1 MVCNVCHH
9 FMRRLFKWTPWFFE
23 KRPLNQNG
31 NRLSRARFGVA
42 EKIALLAMTSMLA
55 ACLPLNVA
63 PITETPIPTE
73 TPSPTPTIVWF
84 PPSATP
90 TLNAIPTYT
99 ATPEMSPGIG
109 EVILRDRFTETKVWD
124 TVTSEQASV
133 LLKNKQLTLA
143 VEPGISVAS
152 LRRDMTF
159 SNFYAELTARIGLC
173 RSADTYGLLIR
184 ASGDN
189 FYRFNL
195 SCNGLISVERIKS
208 SERLTLLEPTASG
221 DVPLGPPGEVKIGI
235 WAMGGEMR
243 LFLNDRYQ
251 FSLIEKTFSSGAFGV
266 FVKSNGDTPVT
277 IAFSDLSVYAVEY
290 IAPTR
295 TPGP

>member
-1 MVCNVCHH
+1 
-9 FMRRLFKWTPWFFE
+9 MRRLFRWTPRFFE
-23 KRPLNQNG
+23 KRPRDQKGDGLP
-31 NRLSRARFGVA
+31 RARCAVV
-42 EKIALLAMTSMLA
+42 EKITFLVMTLMLA
-55 ACLPLNVA
+55 ACLPLSAA
-63 PITETPIPTE
+63 PATETPLPSDTPLPT
-73 TPSPTPTIVWF
+73 STIVWF
-84 PPSATP
+84 PPSATS

-124 TVTSEQASV
+124 TVASEQASV
-133 LLKNKQLTLA
+133 LLKNKQLILA
-143 VEPGISVAS
+143 VEPGVSVAS
-152 LRRDMTF
+152 LRRDMNF
-159 SNFYAELTARIGLC
+159 GNFYAELTARIGLC
-173 RSADTYGLLIR
+173 RPADTYGLLIR

-189 FYRFNL
+189 FYRLNL

-208 SERLTLLEPTASG
+208 GERLTLLEPTASG

-243 LFLNDRYQ
+243 LFLNGRYQ
-251 FSLIEKTFSSGAFGV
+251 FSIIEKTFPSGAFGV

>member
-1 MVCNVCHH
+1 MTV
-9 FMRRLFKWTPWFFE
+9 F
-23 KRPLNQNG
+23 
-31 NRLSRARFGVA
+31 
-42 EKIALLAMTSMLA
+42 LAG
-55 ACLPLNVA
+55 CLPLNAA
-63 PITETPIPTE
+63 PATELPLPTDTPP
-73 TPSPTPTIVWF
+73 PTPTIVWF

-109 EVILRDRFTETKVWD
+109 EVILRDHFTETQTWD

-133 LLKNKQLTLA
+133 ILKNEQLILA
-143 VEPGISVAS
+143 VEPGTYVAS

-159 SNFYAELTARIGLC
+159 GNFYAELTARIGLC
-173 RSADTYGLLIR
+173 RANDTYGLMIR
-184 ASGDN
+184 ATGNN

-195 SCNGLISVERIKS
+195 SCNGLVTVERIKS
-208 SERLTLLEPTASG
+208 GERLTLLEPTASG
-221 DVPLGPPGEVKIGI
+221 DVPLGPPGEVEIGI
-235 WAMGGEMR
+235 WAVGGEMR
-243 LFLNDRYQ
+243 LFLNGRYQ
-251 FSLIEKTFSSGAFGV
+251 FSVIERTFPSGAFGV

-277 IAFSDLSVYAVEY
+277 ITFSDLSVYEVEY

>member
-1 MVCNVCHH
+1 MSLRV
-9 FMRRLFKWTPWFFE
+9 FE
-23 KRPLNQNG
+23 KRRRGAMATQSLIWQG
-31 NRLSRARFGVA
+31 DCFVG
-42 EKIALLAMTSMLA
+42 KITLLATTLILT

-63 PITETPIPTE
+63 PVTETPLSTD
-73 TPSPTPTIVWF
+73 TPLPTPTIIWF

-90 TLNAIPTYT
+90 TLNAIPTYS
-99 ATPEMSPGIG
+99 ATPEMDPGIG
-109 EVILRDRFTETKVWD
+109 KVILRDRFTETKVWD
-124 TVTSEQASV
+124 TVASEQASI

-143 VEPGISVAS
+143 VEPGVSVAS

-159 SNFYAELTARIGLC
+159 SNFYAELTAHIGLC
-173 RSADTYGLLIR
+173 RADDTYGLIIR
-184 ASGDN
+184 AIGDN

-195 SCNGLISVERIKS
+195 SCNGLITVERVKS

-221 DVPLGPPGEVKIGI
+221 DVPIGPPGEVKIAI

-251 FSLIEKTFSSGAFGV
+251 FSLIEKTFPSGALGV

-277 IAFSDLSVYAVEY
+277 IAFSDLSVYEVEY